1 MTITLSGGSTAN
13 SVQSNLQA
21 QNTRQNESI
30 ARLSSGERVFRAE
43 EDPAAIVSG
52 VGLQTELASLGRARI
67 NASSG
72 IAALQIADSALG
84 NITDIVTRLSS
95 LASQSASGQLSDD
108 DRSIINLEFQTLKE
122 EIDRT
127 AQDTQFNGVS
137 LLTGAASFTQTAGVT
152 PSTDGIAEVKFDRA
166 VTGDA
171 PAIRYSFDDTTETL
185 TATRT
190 DTVPGTTES
199 LDLTLLLNTVAGE
212 GNNLGAGQTLDLNFN
227 TLGVTLTLDDAF
239 DRSANTLPTVTDNSG
254 ADIAL
259 TPPAVGSSF
268 APATEGLTEEAVANL
283 VALAPNYDATTGALS
298 LDVQTN
304 GTAVTLAGVPGLSFS
319 VNGGPVGAAGA
330 DSGDI
335 ASGTPV
341 FADVF
346 ISTATG
352 DVNIGRVNFDA
363 VATTGTTN
371 GSISLNVG
379 EGLIQGN
386 YADDS
391 GIRELTYVV
400 GNGIS
405 NTEDQIVVSVQAATI
420 AALNLENA
428 ALITAAGSNAALQDL
443 GNALDQLSQL
453 RANIG
458 AQQSRLE
465 FVARNISTTV
475 ENTSI
480 ARSNLLDVDI
490 TQEITELTN
499 AQTLFEA
506 SLGILGRVNQQPQ
519 QVLQLLRD
527 S

>member
-1 MTITLSGGSTAN
+1 MTISLSGGTTAST
-13 SVQSNLQA
+13 VQSNLQT
-21 QNTRQNESI
+21 QNARQNASI

-52 VGLQTELASLGRARI
+52 VGLQTELASLGRARL

-72 IAALQIADSALG
+72 IAALQIADSALS
-84 NITDIVTRLSS
+84 NITDIVTRLSA
-95 LASQSASGQLSDD
+95 LASQSASGQLSDE
-108 DRSIINLEFQTLKE
+108 DRAITNLEFQSLKQ

-127 AQDTQFNGVS
+127 AQDTEFNDVK

-152 PSTDGIAEVKFDRA
+152 PSIDGVAEVQFNRA
-166 VTGDA
+166 VTGDN
-171 PAIRYSFDDTTETL
+171 PAIRYSYDNTAETL
-185 TATRT
+185 TATRI
-190 DTVPGTTES
+190 DTVPGVSET
-199 LDLTLLLNTVAGE
+199 LDLTLLLNTVAGG
-212 GNNLGAGQTLDLNFN
+212 GNNLGTGQTLDLTFN
-227 TLGVTLTLDDAF
+227 TLGATLTLDSAF
-239 DRSANTLPTVTDNSG
+239 DRTANTLPSLADNSG

-259 TPPAVGSSF
+259 TAPVAGNTF
-268 APATEGLTEEAVANL
+268 EPATQGITEEAVLNLTGLATNYNPANGDL
-283 VALAPNYDATTGALS
+283 T
-298 LDVQTN
+298 LDIQTN
-304 GTAVTLAGVPGLSFS
+304 GTNVTLGGVAGLKFS
-319 VNGGPVGAAGA
+319 VNGGAVGADGA
-330 DSGDI
+330 ASADI
-335 ASGTPV
+335 ASGAPI

-346 ISTATG
+346 VSTADG

-363 VATTGTTN
+363 VATSGTTN
-371 GSISLNVG
+371 GTISLNVG
-379 EGLIQGN
+379 EGLVQGT

-391 GIRELTYVV
+391 GTRELTYVV

-405 NTEDQIVVSVQAATI
+405 NTEDQIIVSVQAATI
-420 AALNLENA
+420 ASLNLEA
-428 ALITAAGSNAALQDL
+428 SALVTQAGSDAALQDL
-443 GNALDQLSQL
+443 SSALDQLSQL

-475 ENTSI
+475 ENTTI
-480 ARSNLLDVDI
+480 AQSNLLDVDI

-519 QVLQLLRD
+519 QILQLLRD